1 MIDLYTSL
9 GGYRLSWLSSM
20 ITALLIVI
28 SAYGAVALYREISQG
43 GSVLHSM
50 WGLVRLGIILLL
62 GGLLITSLTTN

>member
-9 GGYRLSWLSSM
+9 GGYRMTWLSDVLM
-20 ITALLIVI
+20 ALLLIASLYAAI
-28 SAYGAVALYREISQG
+28 ALYREISQG